1 MQKWYNKNTWA
12 NSYLTVWRKRMDI
25 KKIAAAVAALC
36 ISLGISGL
44 LAPDAQATG
53 DLYEMSEAYKSSKY
67 YENLKDV
74 PLGGDQ
80 AIDVVAVALS
90 QLGYHEG
97 DSDNDFGGALDT
109 GSRDYVEYNLMF
121 GKLDNGQ
128 GNGVS
133 YGYSWCASFATWCLR
148 HAGVSEEQSG
158 QTGAATYRSCWQWR
172 RACIESGI
180 YREKQGY
187 QPQMGDI
194 IFFKDINDPSIKV
207 DSSHVGIV
215 LFSDENNV
223 YTIEGNANRSMGSPS
238 VGDCVA
244 VKSYPL
250 DSDYIVGYAL
260 PRYVNTE
267 EKYFWGWQDV
277 SNNSWEITSLDKHFD
292 AAKSGAQIRPVWR
305 DLPWATVSAGEIAG
319 VILVIGGFAA
329 GVAVLLINIFGKKSN
344 KSKNKPQ
351 NQEYKNK

>member
-1 MQKWYNKNTWA
+1 
-12 NSYLTVWRKRMDI
+12 MDI
-25 KKIAAAVAALC
+25 KKIAAVAAALC

-44 LAPDAQATG
+44 LAPDVQAIG
-53 DLYEMSEAYKSSKY
+53 DLYEMSEAYKTGKY

-74 PLGGDQ
+74 SFGGDQ

-90 QLGYHEG
+90 QIGYHEG
-97 DSDNDFGGALDT
+97 DSDNDFDGAIDT
-109 GSRDYVEYNLMF
+109 GSRDFVEYNLMF

-158 QTGAATYRSCWQWR
+158 QTRPATYRSCWQWR
-172 RACIESGI
+172 KACVESGI
-180 YREKQGY
+180 YREKQGH

-194 IFFKDINDPSIKV
+194 IFFKDVDDASIKV

-223 YTIEGNANRSMGSPS
+223 YTVEGNANAKLGSPA

-250 DSDYIVGYAL
+250 DSKYIVGYAL
-260 PRYVNTE
+260 PKYENTE
-267 EKYFWGWQDV
+267 EKHFWGWQDV
-277 SNNSWEITSLDKHFD
+277 YENSWKITSLDKLFD
-292 AAKSGAQIRPVWR
+292 SAKSGAQIRPVWR
-305 DLPWATVSAGEIAG
+305 DVPLETVSVLELVG
-319 VILVIGGFAA
+319 VILVIGGFSA
-329 GVAVLLINIFGKKSN
+329 GVAVLLINIFGKKLTN
-344 KSKNKPQ
+344 PKNKPQ
-351 NQEYKNK
+351 NQESTNE